1 MDIIRAKFSFSQEE
15 YDRVKHYCRNEI
27 NSYSGHEFNA
37 QECHKCNIKVKLSPI
52 DSFSHDN
59 CVKIAFEFIDTG
71 TRDILET
78 SIVINKI
85 SEMMKVHNFSFGNNE
100 IYIYFDRDDFKD
112 KESQIKLEKSRMH
125 ILLRIKKYYDVFN
138 YLQYISFSNVDDIM
152 SAFFI
157 LSNTWLEFNNSE
169 RDEISDLV
177 INKLLYYGVDII
189 NDKYTIV
196 SIYDEFLIVK
206 GKKLVYANVYNKIS
220 TLINNNRHHM
230 DTESMAAELNESAVP
245 DYTKYIDK
253 KYIDKNK
260 NIIGGN
266 K

>member
-27 NSYSGHEFNA
+27 NSYSGYEFNA

-112 KESQIKLEKSRMH
+112 KESQIKLEKSRMR
-125 ILLRIKKYYDVFN
+125 ILLNIKNYYDVFN

-169 RDEISDLV
+169 RDGISDLV

-189 NDKYTIV
+189 NDKSPLV
-196 SIYDEFLIVK
+196 SIYHEKFPIPT
-206 GKKLVYANVYNKIS
+206 VYADVYKKIS
-220 TLINNNRHHM
+220 ALLINYKHHM
-230 DTESMAAELNESAVP
+230 DTESMAVELDESAIP
-245 DYTKYIDK
+245 DYIKYINE
-253 KYIDKNK
+253 KYSV
-260 NIIGGN
+260 
-266 K
+266 